1 MGALVRRP
9 PHKTDE
15 GRKTLSWPGATAAR
29 MFQERNVEAMPQ
41 FSVPLG
47 KLAKQLN
54 LESLYAP
61 KDLWQIP
68 ITTADINRPGIM
80 LAGFYQYFDA
90 TRIQIIGMVEMAYLK
105 DLPDDERRNHLEKLF
120 SMKPPT
126 VIISRGMD
134 PLDEMLDFARWYD
147 VPLMRSAET
156 SSTLMSNLISYLNVE
171 LAPRVTRHGVCVEVY
186 GEGILILGDS
196 GVGKSET
203 AVELV
208 TWDKSKTYDR
218 TGLTGENY
226 EILGVQIPSTVIPVM
241 PGRNLAVILE
251 TAAITNR
258 QKKMGYSAAQE
269 LLTRLGLEDDLS
281 NKT

>member
-1 MGALVRRP
+1 
-9 PHKTDE
+9 
-15 GRKTLSWPGATAAR
+15 
-29 MFQERNVEAMPQ
+29 
-41 FSVPLG
+41 
-47 KLAKQLN
+47 
-54 LESLYAP
+54 
-61 KDLWQIP
+61 
-68 ITTADINRPGIM
+68 
-80 LAGFYQYFDA
+80 
-90 TRIQIIGMVEMAYLK
+90 MVEMAYLK

-208 TWDKSKTYDR
+208 KRGHRLIADDAVELRRTSGTTVIGTSPENIRHFLELRGIGIVNVARTFGIGAVKTSANIDLVVELEPWDKSKTYDR